1 MKWEDCFEARP
12 STNVRGENVFD
23 IFRKGTEEMIYSDIP
38 VNSIEAIK
46 KQMSDLLDYV
56 AREELE
62 AVLTGEEPQTNTEN
76 PMTVTYERLRN
87 FDGYASPI
95 FEEEE
100 E

>member
-62 AVLTGEEPQTNTEN
+62 AVLTGEIRNQDNN
-76 PMTVTYERLRN
+76 SPMTVP
-87 FDGYASPI
+87 YAKYGFPFVTAIEDESDT
-95 FEEEE
+95 
-100 E
+100 